1 MLAHDVEEALAVDAG
16 GEAGD
21 AFEFVEGASRV
32 AEPAPAHLGDGYAER
47 GDDGHDGERGLI
59 AHAAGGMLVDF
70 DALEPAQ
77 VHHIA
82 RMLHGEG
89 ERGCLARVH
98 AAEED
103 GHEERRRL
111 IVGNLACYIALDE
124 VADFL
129 GGERAAVALVL
140 DDVVHAHGRLL
151 LRAAGLG
158 VSVSS
163 RAGCRRGF
171 PGRSPGA
178 AARPAYRTSAGRGC
192 RRG

>member
-1 MLAHDVEEALAVDAG
+1 MLAHDAEESLAVDAG

-59 AHAAGGMLVDF
+59 AHATGGMLVDL

-89 ERGCLARVH
+89 ERGCLACVH
-98 AAEED
+98 AAQED
-103 GHEERRRL
+103 GHEKRRCL

-151 LRAAGLG
+151 LRAAGFGRFGQQSGRLPERFSG
-158 VSVSS
+158 PKPRGSSSSSV
-163 RAGCRRGF
+163 
-171 PGRSPGA
+171 
-178 AARPAYRTSAGRGC
+178 
-192 RRG
+192 